1 MEAGAGGRRSRSELS
16 RHAAV
21 TTRALNRS
29 EFRPFLCTSFGTGRT
44 RCRAA
49 GCCEKRTDLLTSQ
62 PCVCDLSFASALVL
76 FRYPCRSASLGSG
89 AQHGGE
95 ARARLGDPLSLAPAV
110 RVCDGVTAC
119 PPCAELPT
127 SAAVLKAGNVYVPRF
142 ETAGRPHL
150 PEGVVPSLRQP
161 RRPSALFP
169 PPPPL
174 PVLTVGRRPVNAPG
188 PQQAPVTG
196 TPAPQADGEQATP
209 APCSGAHG
217 SASRGPAADSSRRRF
232 RSLDFPLMGSGRFLP
247 LCSRGC
253 VTIPPISA
261 SGRARPS
268 ALTAPAARRRHPTC
282 PG

>member
-1 MEAGAGGRRSRSELS
+1 M
-16 RHAAV
+16 
-21 TTRALNRS
+21 
-29 EFRPFLCTSFGTGRT
+29 
-44 RCRAA
+44 
-49 GCCEKRTDLLTSQ
+49 
-62 PCVCDLSFASALVL
+62 
-76 FRYPCRSASLGSG
+76 
-89 AQHGGE
+89 
-95 ARARLGDPLSLAPAV
+95 SLAPAV

-127 SAAVLKAGNVYVPRF
+127 SAAVFKAGNVYVPRF

-217 SASRGPAADSSRRRF
+217 SASRGPAADGSRRRF
-232 RSLDFPLMGSGRFLP
+232 RSLDFPLKGSGQFLP

-268 ALTAPAARRRHPTC
+268 ALTAPARRRHPTC